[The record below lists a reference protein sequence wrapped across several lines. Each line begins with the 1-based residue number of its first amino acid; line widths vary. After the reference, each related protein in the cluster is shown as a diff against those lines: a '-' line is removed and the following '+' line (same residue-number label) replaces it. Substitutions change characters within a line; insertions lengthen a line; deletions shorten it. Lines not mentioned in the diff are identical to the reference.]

1 MNTFLIILTIS
12 AIASAF
18 YIYSLYT
25 GKVKDDDRDFIPDV
39 VEDKIE
45 EVSAEVKRRAERVK
59 QELKDIEEAGVNL
72 AKQTMDV
79 VDAVK
84 GKPRRGRK
92 PASKQKKM

>member
-39 VEDKIE
+39 VEDKVE

-59 QELKDIEEAGVNL
+59 QELKDIEEAGANL

-84 GKPRRGRK
+84 GKDR
-92 PASKQKKM
+92 